1 MIKSDEI
8 TLIGQYIKDLSF
20 ENPLSPNLPPQ
31 NKNPAV
37 NLDVNTTYI
46 DLKNDNH
53 EVSLKIKIDAS
64 LDNSTLFIIELQY
77 AGLIK
82 AVLKEGEDK
91 KNLVISASYLL
102 FPFARSIITNVTME
116 GGFKPLT
123 IQPIKF
129 ENMFQK

>member
-1 MIKSDEI
+1 MKIHEI

-20 ENPLSPNLPPQ
+20 ENPMAPKLPSE
-31 NKNPAV
+31 NKNPTV
-37 NLDVNTTYI
+37 NLDVNATYM

-53 EVSLKIKIDAS
+53 EINLKIKSIATIEKD
-64 LDNSTLFIIELQY
+64 TLFIIELQY

-82 AVLKEGEDK
+82 AVLKNEKEK
-91 KNLVISASYLL
+91 KDLIISGSYLL

-129 ENMFQK
+129 ENMFKK

>member
-1 MIKSDEI
+1 MKIHEI

-20 ENPLSPNLPPQ
+20 ENPMAPKLPSE
-31 NKNPAV
+31 NKNPTV
-37 NLDVNTTYI
+37 NLDVNATYM

-53 EVSLKIKIDAS
+53 EINLKIKSIASIDK
-64 LDNSTLFIIELQY
+64 DTLFIIELQY

-82 AVLKEGEDK
+82 AVLKNEKEK
-91 KNLVISASYLL
+91 KDLIISGSYLL
-102 FPFARSIITNVTME
+102 FPFARTIITNITME

-129 ENMFQK
+129 ENMFKK

>member
-1 MIKSDEI
+1 MKINEI

-20 ENPLSPNLPPQ
+20 ENPMAPNLPSE
-31 NKNPAV
+31 NKNPTV
-37 NLDVNTTYI
+37 NLDVNATYM

-53 EVSLKIKIDAS
+53 EINLKIKSIASIDK
-64 LDNSTLFIIELQY
+64 DTLFMIELQY

-82 AVLKEGEDK
+82 ALLKNEKEK
-91 KNLVISASYLL
+91 KDLIISGSYLL

-129 ENMFQK
+129 ESMFKK